1 MDNLDKK
8 IITVFVVIFFCTSG
22 VAAASLVSIPKAR
35 MNNPESSSIETVE
48 TTKTVTF
55 YRHTLDGSIT
65 PITVAI
71 TPKEG
76 QKLEE
81 ILVDTC
87 SELLDNDEE
96 LQKLLQDS
104 INDNNISVSKVK
116 SRGKGF
122 HFKMKIRYKLEK
134 GIKLFPLLPPYFI
147 GGIKIPLIYC
157 RYPKEVNANTSI
169 TPLMGEDKETIYV
182 EGSHTIFA
190 LGFIGYT
197 TWFGRVSRSPFD
209 ILPRTFA
216 GYAPLVSYKK
226 LS

>member
-1 MDNLDKK
+1 MINIL
-8 IITVFVVIFFCTSG
+8 ISLMLVIFFCTSG
-22 VAAASLVSIPKAR
+22 IATASLVSTPEAR
-35 MNNPESSSIETVE
+35 MNTLENSSIETVE
-48 TTKTVTF
+48 ITKTVTF
-55 YRHTLDGSIT
+55 YRHSLDSSIT
-65 PITVAI
+65 PITVDI
-71 TPKEG
+71 TLKDG

-96 LQKLLQDS
+96 LQKLLQDF
-104 INDNNISVSKVK
+104 INDNNNFASKVK

-122 HFKMKIRYKLEK
+122 HFKMKIRYKLGK

-157 RYPKEVNANTSI
+157 RYPKDVNANTSI

-182 EGSHTIFA
+182 EGAHTVFA

-197 TWFGRVSRSPFD
+197 SWLGRVSRSPFD
-209 ILPRTFA
+209 ILPRMFT
-216 GYAPLVSYKK
+216 GYALLASTV
-226 LS
+226 

>member
-1 MDNLDKK
+1 
-8 IITVFVVIFFCTSG
+8 
-22 VAAASLVSIPKAR
+22 
-35 MNNPESSSIETVE
+35 MNALESSPIETIE

-96 LQKLLQDS
+96 LQKFLQNF

-122 HFKMKIRYKLEK
+122 HFKMNIRYKLGN

-157 RYPKEVNANTSI
+157 RYPKDANANTSI
-169 TPLMGEDKETIYV
+169 TPLMGEDKEIIYV
-182 EGSHTIFA
+182 EGSHTVFA

-197 TWFGRVSRSPFD
+197 SWFGRVSRSPFN
-209 ILPRTFA
+209 ILPRTFD
-216 GYAPLVSYKK
+216 GYSLHVSYKK
-226 LS
+226 M